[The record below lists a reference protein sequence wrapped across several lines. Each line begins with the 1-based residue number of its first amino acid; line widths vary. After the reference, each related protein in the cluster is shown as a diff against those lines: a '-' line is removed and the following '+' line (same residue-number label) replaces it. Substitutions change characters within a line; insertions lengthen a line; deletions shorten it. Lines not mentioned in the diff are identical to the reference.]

1 VEDLTRGPH
10 EATQVSANL
19 APTQIGRYEVTGI
32 VGEGGMGR
40 VYRARDTQLVRTVA
54 VKVLPPAFATDT
66 DSVRRFEQEA
76 RATAALNHPGVVALY
91 DVGVQDGQ
99 PYLVSELLEGT
110 TLRARLAAERLPVRK
125 AIDFATQIADA
136 LAAAHDKGIVHR
148 DLKPENVFITSQDR
162 VKILDFGLAKLTA
175 PEPTDYTRVDVT
187 VANTV
192 LGTPSYMPPEQARGQ
207 PADHRA
213 DIFSFGCVFYEM
225 LQGHRAFGGQTMA
238 DVIGAILKESPAALT
253 SSVERPLPPALVSIV
268 ERCLTKDP
276 SGRFQS
282 TSDLAFALRG
292 LSEAGTMRPTVA
304 EHSVSVP
311 ERARVRSRRMSWRTV
326 ALAGGTLALAG
337 FVGLAAWRSREGPA
351 ADVIEFLVPPP
362 VSGEMF
368 ASMPLPGLLPTAPQA
383 SLSPDGRRLAF
394 VTADAT
400 GRRRLWSRSLESSR
414 PRAIDGTDGVTSW
427 PFWSPDSRFA
437 VIAIPAK
444 RALMKVDM
452 VDGTVER
459 LCTLPDETPG
469 NPFVTGSWGDHG
481 TILFSL
487 GGPIGLYR
495 VAAAGGSAKA
505 ATTLDKGRGD
515 HYHSWPQF
523 LTGGRFLMFV
533 RTDNPETN
541 GMYAGSLDSSTVD
554 QVMASGSRAVSAAG
568 HLLWMVEDRLVA
580 QRFDASSL
588 RLSGR
593 VETIVPS
600 VFQGAGRTAGFWVSN
615 ASVLA
620 YAIGDSRER
629 QFHWFDRTGNVLAS
643 VGPPGL
649 YVTFDISPD
658 QSKVVAE
665 VSTDVTARHST
676 LSLFD
681 AAQGVLAPLTIGDQN
696 DSDPRFGPGGDVVFA
711 RNSRGAAGVM
721 RIDPASRQLVTLLPR
736 GTLPV
741 LWMEDWAPDGT
752 SIVYRSAANRDAW
765 QLLPGS
771 PEPRRLTDA
780 KQPIEQVQLAPQG
793 QWIAYNT
800 AETGRSEVFVSSVP
814 FGGERR
820 QVSVAGGVQPTW
832 RADGRELYYLGLDG
846 GLYAVDIGAA
856 TGTLSAGAPRLL
868 FRSTLP
874 VISTV
879 VEQYRP
885 ASDGQRFLFCLPL
898 AAVQREPLRVLLNW
912 PAKLEAAGTVQ

>member
-1 VEDLTRGPH
+1 VEDSTRVPH
-10 EATQVSANL
+10 EAAHDSENL
-19 APTQIGRYEVTGI
+19 APTLIGRYEVTGI

-40 VYRARDTQLVRTVA
+40 VYRAHDSQLVRTVA
-54 VKVLPPAFATDT
+54 VKVLPPAFAADT
-66 DSVRRFEQEA
+66 DSVRRFELEA

-91 DVGVQDGQ
+91 DVGVHDGQ

-110 TLRARLAAERLPVRK
+110 TLRARLEAERLPVRK
-125 AIDFATQIADA
+125 AIDFATQIAEA

-187 VANTV
+187 AANSV

-207 PADHRA
+207 AADHRA
-213 DIFSFGCVFYEM
+213 DIFSFGCVLYEM
-225 LQGHRAFGGQTMA
+225 LQGHRAFAGQTMA
-238 DVIGAILKESPAALT
+238 DVIGAILRESPAALT

-292 LSEAGTMRPTVA
+292 LSDAGATLAPVGGNPPA
-304 EHSVSVP
+304 VP
-311 ERARVRSRRMSWRTV
+311 ESRRLGSHRMMWPAV
-326 ALAGGTLALAG
+326 AVGGALAVAG
-337 FVGLAAWRSREGPA
+337 VIGLAAWSSRKSPA

-362 VSGEMF
+362 LTGEMF

-383 SLSPDGRRLAF
+383 SVSPDGRRLAF
-394 VTADAT
+394 VTTDAT
-400 GRRRLWSRSLESSR
+400 GRRRLWSRSLDSSR
-414 PRAIDGTDGVTSW
+414 PRAIEGTEGVTSW

-437 VIAIPAK
+437 VIAVPGR

-469 NPFVTGSWGDHG
+469 NPFVTGSWGDNG

-487 GGPIGLYR
+487 GGPRGLYR
-495 VAAAGGSAKA
+495 VAASGGSARA
-505 ATTLDKGRGD
+505 ATTLDRERGD
-515 HYHSWPQF
+515 NYHSWPQF
-523 LTGGRFLMFV
+523 LPGGRFLMFV
-533 RTDNPETN
+533 RTDNAETN
-541 GMYAGSLDSSTVD
+541 GVYAGTLDSSQADLV
-554 QVMASGSRAVSAAG
+554 VASGSRAVSAAG

-620 YAIGDSRER
+620 YAVGDSKER
-629 QFHWFDRTGNVLAS
+629 QFHWLDRTGNVLAS

-649 YVTFDISPD
+649 YVTFDVSPD
-658 QSKVVAE
+658 HSKVVVE
-665 VSTDVTARHST
+665 ISTDATARHST

-681 AAQGVLAPLTIGDQN
+681 AAQGVLAPLTVGDQN
-696 DSDPRFGPGGDVVFA
+696 DSDPRFGPGDNVVFA

-765 QLLPGS
+765 QLLPDS

-780 KQPIEQVQLAPQG
+780 KQPIEQVQLAPHG
-793 QWIAYNT
+793 RWIAYNT

-820 QVSVAGGVQPTW
+820 QVSAAGGVQPTW

-846 GLYAVDIGAA
+846 GLYAVDIGPA
-856 TGTLSAGAPRLL
+856 TGTLSAGTPRLL

-874 VISTV
+874 AISAV

-885 ASDGQRFLFCLPL
+885 ASDGRRFLFCLPL
-898 AAVQREPLRVLLNW
+898 ALVQREPLRVLLNW
-912 PAKLEAAGTVQ
+912 PAKRERGAVQ